1 MTQSITIQR
10 TAAAEN
16 SAAPKKTVVHNT
28 THIAGFWFAGWL
40 FAIGFCKLVWW
51 KALLALVLWPYFL
64 GDLIAR

>member
-1 MTQSITIQR
+1 MTTTTMQR
-10 TAAAEN
+10 TAGEA
-16 SAAPKKTVVHNT
+16 AAPKKTVVHNT

-64 GDLIAR
+64 GDLLAR

>member
-10 TAAAEN
+10 TANEAV
-16 SAAPKKTVVHNT
+16 APKKTVVHNTT

-64 GDLIAR
+64 GDLLAR

>member
-10 TAAAEN
+10 TAAESGATRN
-16 SAAPKKTVVHNT
+16 KTVNTT

-64 GDLIAR
+64 GALLAR

>member
-10 TAAAEN
+10 TADESGAAR
-16 SAAPKKTVVHNT
+16 KKTVVHNT

-51 KALLALVLWPYFL
+51 KALLAVVLWPYFL
-64 GDLIAR
+64 GDLLAR